1 MAIQYLRPRAAQEG
15 DNTNHYINN
24 APHYGATYGPVV
36 GCSGT
41 NGSFVDG
48 IPVFIPDSSAWST
61 VDDVTLNTTD
71 SIIGGYLGE
80 TTSPSQTFQ
89 TYPVNEAYFS
99 TVAPLYEYNQYP
111 NIFSPGALGAT
122 MGGGKYKTILLYG
135 INLKRNQIISSAYMQ
150 IYIRDWYARFQ
161 DGTEI
166 GRIYAMKL
174 NNPIFPSVGTARSF
188 ADYPV
193 TGEEETFYGLGVQG
207 ETYDSIGVKVNLK
220 FILQEMVNRPSWN
233 YGDAVLLIIDAVDS
247 SFNMDSSPVISI
259 TTAPYNIT
267 HNTLSPAFE
276 SATNVLNHILV
287 NEYGSSACVT
297 LSTNALSVI
306 PQSGYIN
313 FNAEVYNDSKYA
325 YVRKARIRFN
335 RPDESRSSDSNDYTF
350 NVPSGLSTTSTSH
363 SLPIYIP
370 YNIQNYGRTAILDI
384 FFTGPSGTISD
395 YEAMSFKLNSL
406 SATIFGNPPVSE
418 SCTLFTKVSNPSSQY
433 QTLHTLGSIDQSG
446 STTLCTISSII
457 IPKNTTLYT
466 HGPTPYS
473 GNYNPTLYISGPTP
487 YSRNQSPTLHTI
499 CYAPSGIAPLYTQGY
514 VDKSSG
520 ISLYSKGKIPYDSY
534 NTLYV
539 EGCIPYSDYNTLYID
554 GPTPYSVDYNPTL
567 YTSGPIPYSGDY
579 NPTLYTH
586 GPTPHSSDYNPTL
599 FLTCR
604 PDDGD
609 MPLHT
614 IAYNTIHTD
623 KRGRH
628 YYPVAFSQT
637 EDNQIFSTYPG
648 QWQNQVGQ
656 PDNTLYKDIDEG
668 IDNIDEN
675 DYISARSAPMV
686 VAYNEY
692 LGLTYSYS
700 RSETAV
706 IKFGPTVDFAPSSG
720 TMIIRYKSNIDDMI
734 YLYGDGSYLT
744 SKTEIRSLDFPYY
757 PSSYGTDPY
766 NYFPLEEKVSNYSP
780 TYRDPDT
787 FITKEIHWPINSFPD
802 ISGYY
807 GKDMTFAV
815 ELSQTHYSGT
825 QANGYDMTIATIEI
839 VLYEDVGSIEPT
851 LFLKS
856 DGPDEGIPLY
866 ISHADTLDSLPT
878 GLPLFIQGHGADYS
892 GLDLNIIGG
901 MSKSFDLYIRSD
913 PEAYSTSSSG
923 TTLVIWPLG
932 AGGSGTPTGS
942 TTIYTLNYNNE
953 SGECPL
959 YISAPQSGTFEYN
972 TPLFLQSTRF
982 YPNNDN
988 ISLNVW
994 ANGAGGS
1001 GYPSYESSLY
1011 VYHADISDG
1020 YIPLYIPVVASGER
1034 DGSFPI
1040 HLYNLGD
1047 AYSFSPPDLVIW
1059 NKTSSGDSKA
1069 TLFTTSFWSDSSGF
1083 PMEILGPPSG
1093 GFTDLVP
1100 FFSKSVDPIA
1110 FADNRKIVP
1119 LVILN
1124 KLKHGSG
1131 IVELSIGNG
1140 FPISGNPTLFVEG
1153 GGIIDNLDK
1162 IDLYIN
1168 SRISYSGNMP
1178 IVTTAGLNNSYHDLY
1193 VQAKELTFSSGD
1205 STLFIYSADG
1215 SGIYNAND
1223 LFMSSA
1229 VYGTRTP
1236 LFIATH
1242 EYGTPNSGFPLYME
1256 NQQNSTLGMDIYLE
1270 SLRSSSNSIKFH
1282 TGGEGFIDGASV
1294 QRGEIPLYIARP
1306 NNADGYSTL
1315 LHINGPS
1322 GETSGLE
1329 MSIMGGTYSVG
1340 NVNLTMPT
1348 VMGTKNGNMEIYS
1361 HGF

>member
-1 MAIQYLRPRAAQEG
+1 MAVQYLYPSGVTVTLHTGGTIGFWRTNDGSSGNSYTPGYPTLLASKIDEGISIANVSDYIDIHNDYIIDFHFPEYTVFPTEAKFTLMGTNLSGCTYSFPIYAGLRSDIDPSIVLGGWNYSASLLNGGGSQSVNTSDDVEG
-15 DNTNHYINN
+15 D
-24 APHYGATYGPVV
+24 
-36 GCSGT
+36 
-41 NGSFVDG
+41 
-48 IPVFIPDSSAWST
+48 
-61 VDDVTLNTTD
+61 
-71 SIIGGYLGE
+71 
-80 TTSPSQTFQ
+80 
-89 TYPVNEAYFS
+89 
-99 TVAPLYEYNQYP
+99 
-111 NIFSPGALGAT
+111 
-122 MGGGKYKTILLYG
+122 
-135 INLKRNQIISSAYMQ
+135 
-150 IYIRDWYARFQ
+150 
-161 DGTEI
+161 
-166 GRIYAMKL
+166 
-174 NNPIFPSVGTARSF
+174 F
-188 ADYPV
+188 AD
-193 TGEEETFYGLGVQG
+193 F
-207 ETYDSIGVKVNLK
+207 
-220 FILQEMVNRPSWN
+220 
-233 YGDAVLLIIDAVDS
+233 
-247 SFNMDSSPVISI
+247 
-259 TTAPYNIT
+259 
-267 HNTLSPAFE
+267 
-276 SATNVLNHILV
+276 
-287 NEYGSSACVT
+287 
-297 LSTNALSVI
+297 
-306 PQSGYIN
+306 
-313 FNAEVYNDSKYA
+313 
-325 YVRKARIRFN
+325 
-335 RPDESRSSDSNDYTF
+335 SN
-350 NVPSGLSTTSTSH
+350 PSGLFEF
-363 SLPIYIP
+363 
-370 YNIQNYGRTAILDI
+370 N
-384 FFTGPSGTISD
+384 FFTSSARINKYSYNNNGIVVRLEFPAMSIKHRYYACELFLSGDPIPPLMWNSRYNSHDSFLDMTKNKAIEFRYDLPPHTDISGIGFMNTFTDPPFYICGPSGHID
-395 YEAMSFKLNSL
+395 SL
-406 SATIFGNPPVSE
+406 E
-418 SCTLFTKVSNPSSQY
+418 
-433 QTLHTLGSIDQSG
+433 LHT
-446 STTLCTISSII
+446 
-457 IPKNTTLYT
+457 
-466 HGPTPYS
+466 
-473 GNYNPTLYISGPTP
+473 
-487 YSRNQSPTLHTI
+487 
-499 CYAPSGIAPLYTQGY
+499 
-514 VDKSSG
+514 V
-520 ISLYSKGKIPYDSY
+520 SY
-534 NTLYV
+534 
-539 EGCIPYSDYNTLYID
+539 P
-554 GPTPYSVDYNPTL
+554 
-567 YTSGPIPYSGDY
+567 PIPYSGDY

-586 GPTPHSSDYNPTL
+586 GPTPCSSDYNPTL
-599 FLTCR
+599 FLNCR
-604 PDDGD
+604 PENGD
-609 MPLHT
+609 MPLYT
-614 IAYNTIHTD
+614 VAYNNIHTN

-637 EDNQIFSTYPG
+637 ENSYIFSTYPG
-648 QWQNQVGQ
+648 RWQNQVGQ
-656 PDNTLYKDIDEG
+656 SGNTLYQDIDES
-668 IDNIDEN
+668 IDNIDES
-675 DYISARSAPMV
+675 DYISATSTPAVFNP
-686 VAYNEY
+686 YNN
-692 LGLTYSYS
+692 SSSS

-720 TMIIRYKSNIDDMI
+720 TMIVRYKSDI
-734 YLYGDGSYLT
+734 YNRVIENQSYNNNDGVVAT
-744 SKTEIRSLDFPYY
+744 SQTEIRSLDFPYY
-757 PSSYGTDPY
+757 PNSYGTDPY
-766 NYFPLEEKVSNYSP
+766 NYFPLEESNSTYIY
-780 TYRDPDT
+780 TYREPDT

-815 ELSQTHYSGT
+815 ELSQFGNQYYIA
-825 QANGYDMTIATIEI
+825 QGYNITIATMEI

-866 ISHADTLDSLPT
+866 ISHANTLDSLPT

-901 MSKSFDLYIRSD
+901 MSKSFDLYIRSN

-959 YISAPQSGTFEYN
+959 YISVIESGTFERN

-1011 VYHADISDG
+1011 VCHADISDG
-1020 YIPLYIPVVASGER
+1020 YIPLYIPVLASGER
-1034 DGSFPI
+1034 DDSFPI
-1040 HLYNLGD
+1040 HLYNLGFIE
-1047 AYSFSPPDLVIW
+1047 SNPSQHLTLW
-1059 NKTSSGDSKA
+1059 NKTVDTSGYSN
-1069 TLFTTSFWSDSSGF
+1069 LFITSFHNEFSGF
-1083 PMEILGPPSG
+1083 PITMVGPTSG
-1093 GFTDLVP
+1093 GFVDSVP
-1100 FFSKSVDPIA
+1100 FYSKSVDPTSLNNITGR
-1110 FADNRKIVP
+1110 NVLP

-1153 GGIIDNLDK
+1153 GGIVDNLDK

-1178 IVTTAGLNNSYHDLY
+1178 LVTTAGLSNSYHDLY